1 MSFTSDFQDR
11 AQERIMIEAAIR
23 DAHVQRADYIVSL
36 VRGLTRWLTQS
47 VDMKQVQLTRTNT
60 GGLGHTTKLE
70 VMS

>member
-36 VRGLTRWLTQS
+36 VRGLTRWLTRS
-47 VDMKQVQLTRTNT
+47 VDMKQVQLTRTNM